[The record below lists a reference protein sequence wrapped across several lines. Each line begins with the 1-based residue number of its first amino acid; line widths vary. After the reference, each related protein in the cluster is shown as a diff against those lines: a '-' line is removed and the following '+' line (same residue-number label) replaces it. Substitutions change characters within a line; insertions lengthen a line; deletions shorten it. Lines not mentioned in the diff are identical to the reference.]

1 MYLRL
6 ICVAL
11 VTSTALAAPAVGQ
24 TAKPYAVQRTADG
37 HPDFQGVWGTL
48 HLTLLERPQGVEHLV
63 ADPEQARAVVET
75 IRRSLP
81 SLIDP
86 DFHIWN
92 ISQLALVKGEY
103 RTSLIVE
110 PADGRMPLTQA
121 GVDLSARIRVRD
133 AQEFDHPEQRPLL
146 ERCLKNYGA
155 PPIITG
161 GVFTPYQIVQNR
173 EHVVIVTEGPVGV
186 RIIRLGGQPPAD
198 AMRTVE
204 GYSTGQWEGDTL
216 VVQTTHLRGA
226 DPAHFAVPRPLLLS
240 RHSRITERFTR
251 ASQTELFY
259 QFTVEDSELY
269 TRPWAGEFSFQRH
282 DGPIYEFS
290 CHEGNYSL
298 PNILRGGQAEAA
310 RRAEEKSNRH

>member
-11 VTSTALAAPAVGQ
+11 VSSTVLSTSALGQ
-24 TAKPYAVQRTADG
+24 TAKPYVVPRTADG

-48 HLTLLERPQGVEHLV
+48 FLTTLERPPGVEHLV

-75 IRRSLP
+75 IRSQLP

-86 DFHIWN
+86 DVTIWN
-92 ISQLALVKGEY
+92 VSQLALVKGEY
-103 RTSLIVE
+103 RTSVIVE

-121 GVDLSARIRVRD
+121 GVDLSARIAVRN

-146 ERCLKNYGA
+146 ERCLQSYGA
-155 PPIITG
+155 PPIIRG
-161 GVFTPYQIVQNR
+161 GVFGAHQIVQTR
-173 EHVVIVTEGPVGV
+173 DHVVIVTEGPVGV
-186 RIIRLGGQPPAD
+186 RIIHLGGQPPPD
-198 AMRTVE
+198 ALRTVE

-216 VVQTTHLRGA
+216 VVQTTHLRDE

-251 ASQTELFY
+251 VSETELFY
-259 QFTVEDSELY
+259 QFTIDDGELY
-269 TRPWAGEFSFQRH
+269 TRPWVGEFSFRRH
-282 DGPIYEFS
+282 DGPIYEFA

-310 RRAEEKSNRH
+310 RRAEPKPNPD